1 MLTKTDLKEIDKIIQ
16 KRVREEVEAEGKN
29 IKDGLGTDIRTSR
42 MRIQEDIRELSS
54 RVKNIEITI
63 GRLEK
68 TTQTVEK
75 DIAVI
80 KKDLQRIEKKIDK
93 SVDFIDREYL
103 ELKKRV
109 ERIEKHLK
117 LEPLSA

>member
-29 IKDGLGTDIRTSR
+29 IKDSLGIDIRTSR
-42 MRIQEDIRELSS
+42 MRIQEDVRELSS
-54 RVKNIEITI
+54 RVKNLEIRI

-68 TTQTVEK
+68 TTQRVKK
-75 DIAVI
+75 DITVI
-80 KKDLQRIEKKIDK
+80 KKDLQRIEKKMEK

-103 ELKKRV
+103 ETKNRV
-109 ERIEKHLK
+109 ERIEKHLNLK
-117 LEPLSA
+117 PISP